1 MGVKGLN
8 DRLCLDNTKRCN
20 SRGSVVFSSVS
31 HTQALG
37 INVLIITITISSN
50 MIGVSIA
57 ALYFT
62 NHSVHLQSDSVIGQL
77 AVIGH
82 L

>member
-1 MGVKGLN
+1 MI
-8 DRLCLDNTKRCN
+8 D
-20 SRGSVVFSSVS
+20 VS
-31 HTQALG
+31 
-37 INVLIITITISSN
+37 
-50 MIGVSIA
+50 A

-77 AVIGH
+77 AEIGH